1 MAALYIYHSCQYIC
15 ITMSYIRSTRTSAFK
30 NKRDTAKLPL
40 QVILLLTVECTFP
53 WILKNP
59 WHYWFKIFKSISLA
73 KNDIS
78 LFYFPNYKLIWSF
91 LMLFGHLYA
100 YEFSI
105 YRFWFYFPSCWLFL
119 TKFIELLSKCVKYV
133 ENIFSLYAY
142 VFWPYY
148 IWLLLYK
155 TFKFLWAKCVKLYG
169 SIRKYSR
176 VVFKIWDNEC
186 LPKIQIHLVWFIEYS
201 HSDFSL
207 GI

>member
-1 MAALYIYHSCQYIC
+1 MVYLVFPNIRHLVTFQSWVTTNNKAMAALYIYHSCQYIC

-40 QVILLLTVECTFP
+40 QVILLLTIECTFP

-105 YRFWFYFPSCWLFL
+105 YRFWFYFPSCWL
-119 TKFIELLSKCVKYV
+119 S
-133 ENIFSLYAY
+133 FSYEIY
-142 VFWPYY
+142 R
-148 IWLLLYK
+148 
-155 TFKFLWAKCVKLYG
+155 TSFKMC
-169 SIRKYSR
+169 
-176 VVFKIWDNEC
+176 
-186 LPKIQIHLVWFIEYS
+186 
-201 HSDFSL
+201 
-207 GI
+207 